1 MTMIDTFDSRVLRRA
16 DGYGQRFIHPGSYR
30 YALVPAG
37 LTPVTAGHRYL
48 VDVVP
53 SADAETS
60 MRQHNI
66 VVTVDGTRFKPDKD
80 AVTIKE
86 GDLVMWN
93 CPHATTTPFAVIGDE
108 SFFDSSILS
117 NECGFSHAFGS
128 PGVYRWTD
136 ANGSGIGGVVRVINP
151 ECSTPD
157 DFRQWRQS
165 LTTGTLVMIAD
176 GHAEPDEIEIV
187 TGQTVYFAVMT
198 GPGIT
203 ITDARALY
211 S

>member
-1 MTMIDTFDSRVLRRA
+1 MTMIDTFDSRALRRT
-16 DGYGQRFIHPGSYR
+16 DGYGQRFMSPGSYR
-30 YALVPAG
+30 YGLVAAG
-37 LTPVTAGHRYL
+37 PGPVITGHHYS
-48 VDVVP
+48 VDVLP
-53 SADAETS
+53 SAEADPS
-60 MRQHNI
+60 MHQHNI
-66 VVTVDGTRFKPDKD
+66 VVTTDGTRFTPDND
-80 AVTIKE
+80 AVTIEE

-93 CPHATTTPFAVIGDE
+93 CPHATTTPFTVVGDQP
-108 SFFDSSILS
+108 FFDSSLLT

-128 PGVYRWTD
+128 PGVYRWID
-136 ANGSGIGGVVRVINP
+136 ANGSGIGGVVRVTNP

-157 DFRQWRQS
+157 DFRRWRES
-165 LTTGTLVMIAD
+165 LTAGTLVMIAD
-176 GHAEPDEIEIV
+176 GQAEPAEVKIV